1 MRRFSLYGFVISL
14 LWLGFVCALSFIAAP
29 AKFRALGITDTSV
42 ITIELQHALRI
53 GSAVFSKLN
62 SIEWICAAFSW
73 FIMWRTS
80 VVRARG
86 SVYVLLLITLILCA
100 QTWLFFPALESRTA
114 EILHGHMPPPT
125 WHHLAYMITE
135 IVKALALGVL
145 AAAQIQG
152 FARAV
157 ISE

>member
-1 MRRFSLYGFVISL
+1 MRRFALYSFVISL
-14 LWLGFVCALSFIAAP
+14 LWLGFVCAISFVEAP

-42 ITIELQHALRI
+42 LTIELQHALRI
-53 GSAVFSKLN
+53 GVVVFRKLN
-62 SIEWICAAFSW
+62 GIEWICAAFSW
-73 FIMWRTS
+73 FLMWRTS

-86 SVYVLLLITLILCA
+86 SNYVLLLITLILCA
-100 QTWLFFPALESRTA
+100 QTWLFFPALESRAA
-114 EILHGHMPPPT
+114 EIIAGQMPPST
-125 WHHLAYMITE
+125 WHHMAYIITE
-135 IVKALALGVL
+135 VVKALALGVL